1 MFGSPAVRQ
10 RTVPEPATHLPKQ
23 TGGNMSTDVLTP
35 TKLEPIEIETA
46 ELPSAAT
53 LTAAGAAAA
62 LLAACGDGGT
72 SQALISETSS
82 APLSAAS
89 TSPTN
94 TATKALPRPTAAEA
108 SRFLGQASFTAT
120 DDQILKVQE
129 IGYSEWLNAQFLAPR
144 EQGYYAWLKANGYV
158 KVANRSNFS
167 GIDNAIWRKLIASD
181 DLLRQR
187 IVLAFSEIFVV
198 SLTGLQEK
206 WRGPMSTHYM
216 DLLETHA
223 FGNYRDLLEAVT
235 LSPCM
240 GFYLNMRGNQKAD
253 GNGREPDENYAR
265 EILQLFSIGVT
276 ELNADG
282 TPSGGAAKDAY
293 DQSTITGL
301 AKVFT
306 GWDYD
311 RPKRDDS
318 PDYATKPMVLD
329 SSKHDSG
336 SKTFL
341 KTTIAAGTSGQAA
354 MKQALDTIA
363 NHPNVGPFIGR
374 QLIQRLVTSNPSP
387 DYVRRVAE
395 AFNNNGFGQRGDFKA
410 VIKAIL
416 LDPDARR
423 APSLNE
429 ITRGRLR
436 PPMQR
441 FIQWA
446 RTFKV
451 ESTRDKWE
459 LGDLSDPAK
468 NLGQS
473 PLRAPSV
480 FNFYRPGYMPP
491 NSGLAA
497 NGLTAPEFQI
507 NNETTM
513 VAWSNFAQSFIEY
526 GYRDC
531 KPDYTAELALANNL
545 PALVRRVSLLI
556 AADSLS
562 EATLQTIIKAVS
574 SIKAD
579 NKDDKLDRVYASI
592 HLVMCTPEYL
602 VQI

>member
-1 MFGSPAVRQ
+1 MRQ
-10 RTVPEPATHLPKQ
+10 FQPPK
-23 TGGNMSTDVLTP
+23 GNMSIDISTIQTVESFEKIPASLP
-35 TKLEPIEIETA
+35 T
-46 ELPSAAT
+46 AAT
-53 LTAAGAAAA
+53 LIATGAAA
-62 LLAACGDGGT
+62 LLVACGGGGENSGIAALT
-72 SQALISETSS
+72 SENSS
-82 APLSAAS
+82 TPPSDTLTPPTDKAS
-89 TSPTN
+89 TAL
-94 TATKALPRPTAAEA
+94 ATITEAEA
-108 SRFLGQASFTAT
+108 SRFLAQATFAAT
-120 DDQILKVQE
+120 NDQIRKVQE
-129 IGYSEWLNAQFLAPR
+129 MGYIAWLDGQFRAPPT
-144 EQGYYAWLKANGYV
+144 QGYYAWLKANGYV
-158 KVANRSNFS
+158 KVSNRSNFS
-167 GIDNAIWRKLIASD
+167 GIDNAIWRKLIESD
-181 DLLRQR
+181 DLVRQR
-187 IVLAFSEIFVV
+187 VVLALSEIFVV

-216 DLLETHA
+216 DLLDTHA

-265 EILQLFSIGVT
+265 EILQLFSIGLI
-276 ELNADG
+276 ELNVDG
-282 TPSGGAAKDAY
+282 TPRGGAVNDAY

-318 PDYATKPMVLD
+318 PDYATKPMILD
-329 SSKHDSG
+329 SSKHDGG

-341 KTTIAAGTSGQAA
+341 GTTVSAGTTGQNA

-374 QLIQRLVTSNPSP
+374 QLIQRLVTSNPSTE
-387 DYVRRVAE
+387 YVRRVAE
-395 AFNNNGFGQRGDFKA
+395 AFNNNGLGQRGDLKA
-410 VIKAIL
+410 VIKAVL
-416 LDPDARR
+416 LDPEARR
-423 APSLNE
+423 APALE
-429 ITRGRLR
+429 ETTRGRLR

-451 ESTRDKWE
+451 DSKGDKWE

-468 NLGQS
+468 QLGQS

-480 FNFYRPGYMPP
+480 FNFYRPGYVPP
-491 NSGLAA
+491 NSGLAT

-513 VAWSNFAQSFIEY
+513 VAWANFAQSFIEY
-526 GYRDC
+526 GYKGC
-531 KPDYTAELALANNL
+531 EPDYAAELALATNA

-556 AADSLS
+556 AANSLS
-562 EATLQTIIKAVS
+562 DTTLQTIIKAVS

-579 NKDDKLDRVYASI
+579 KKDSKLDRVYAAI

>member
-1 MFGSPAVRQ
+1 
-10 RTVPEPATHLPKQ
+10 
-23 TGGNMSTDVLTP
+23 MSTDVLTP
-35 TKLEPIEIETA
+35 TKPESIEIDTA
-46 ELPSAAT
+46 EIPSAAT

-62 LLAACGDGGT
+62 LLAACGDGGGT
-72 SQALISETSS
+72 EALVSESSS

-89 TSPTN
+89 TSPN
-94 TATKALPRPTAAEA
+94 EKATKALASPTAAEA
-108 SRFLGQASFTAT
+108 SRFLGQASFAAS
-120 DDQILKVQE
+120 DDEIRKVQE
-129 IGYSEWLNAQFLAPR
+129 IGYSGWFNAQFLAPR
-144 EQGYYAWLKANGYV
+144 GQGYYAWLKANGYV

-167 GIDNAIWRKLIASD
+167 GIDNAIWRKLITSD
-181 DLLRQR
+181 DVLRQR
-187 IVLAFSEIFVV
+187 IVLALSEIFVV

-216 DLLETHA
+216 DLLDTHA

-253 GNGREPDENYAR
+253 GSGREPDENYAR
-265 EILQLFSIGVT
+265 EILQLFSIGLI
-276 ELNADG
+276 ELNPDG

-318 PDYATKPMVLD
+318 PDYATRPMVLD
-329 SSKHDSG
+329 SRKHDSG
-336 SKTFL
+336 TKSFL
-341 KTTIAAGTSGQAA
+341 NTSVSASTSGQAA

-387 DYVRRVAE
+387 EYVRRVAE
-395 AFNNNGFGQRGDFKA
+395 AFNNNGLGQRGDFKA
-410 VIKAIL
+410 VIRATL
-416 LDPDARR
+416 LDPEARR
-423 APSLNE
+423 APTLNE
-429 ITRGRLR
+429 TTRGRLR

-446 RTFKV
+446 RTFNV
-451 ESTRDKWE
+451 QSRRDKWE

-468 NLGQS
+468 QLGQS

-480 FNFYRPGYMPP
+480 FNFYRPGYVPP
-491 NSGLAA
+491 NSGLATA
-497 NGLTAPEFQI
+497 GLTAPEFQI

-513 VAWSNFAQSFIEY
+513 VAWANFAQSFIEY
-526 GYRDC
+526 GYKDC
-531 KPDYTAELALANNL
+531 EPDYTAELALANNV

-562 EATLQTIIKAVS
+562 DATLQTIIKAVS
-574 SIKAD
+574 SIKAE
-579 NKDDKLDRVYASI
+579 NKDGKLDRVYASI

>member
-1 MFGSPAVRQ
+1 
-10 RTVPEPATHLPKQ
+10 
-23 TGGNMSTDVLTP
+23 
-35 TKLEPIEIETA
+35 
-46 ELPSAAT
+46 
-53 LTAAGAAAA
+53 
-62 LLAACGDGGT
+62 
-72 SQALISETSS
+72 
-82 APLSAAS
+82 
-89 TSPTN
+89 
-94 TATKALPRPTAAEA
+94 
-108 SRFLGQASFTAT
+108 
-120 DDQILKVQE
+120 
-129 IGYSEWLNAQFLAPR
+129 
-144 EQGYYAWLKANGYV
+144 
-158 KVANRSNFS
+158 
-167 GIDNAIWRKLIASD
+167 
-181 DLLRQR
+181 
-187 IVLAFSEIFVV
+187 
-198 SLTGLQEK
+198 
-206 WRGPMSTHYM
+206 
-216 DLLETHA
+216 
-223 FGNYRDLLEAVT
+223 
-235 LSPCM
+235 
-240 GFYLNMRGNQKAD
+240 MRGNQKAD
-253 GNGREPDENYAR
+253 GSGREPDENYAR
-265 EILQLFSIGVT
+265 EVLQLFSIGLI

-282 TPSGGAAKDAY
+282 TPRGGVVSDAY

-318 PDYATKPMVLD
+318 PDYVTRPMILD

-336 SKTFL
+336 SKIFL
-341 KTTIAAGTSGQAA
+341 KTTVGAGTSGQAA

-387 DYVRRVAE
+387 EYVRRVTE
-395 AFNNNGFGQRGDFKA
+395 AFNNNGLGQRGDFKA
-410 VIKAIL
+410 VIKAVL

-423 APSLNE
+423 APALNE
-429 ITRGRLR
+429 TTRGRLR

-451 ESTRDKWE
+451 ESKRDKWE

-468 NLGQS
+468 YLGQS

-480 FNFYRPGYMPP
+480 FNFYRPGYVPP

-513 VAWSNFAQSFIEY
+513 VAWANFAQSFIEN
-526 GYRDC
+526 GFRGC
-531 KPDYTAELALANNL
+531 EPDYTAELALANNVQ
-545 PALVRRVSLLI
+545 ALVSRVSSLI

-562 EATLQTIIKAVS
+562 DATLQSITKAVS
-574 SIKAD
+574 SINAD
-579 NKDDKLDRVYASI
+579 KQDGKLDRVYATI